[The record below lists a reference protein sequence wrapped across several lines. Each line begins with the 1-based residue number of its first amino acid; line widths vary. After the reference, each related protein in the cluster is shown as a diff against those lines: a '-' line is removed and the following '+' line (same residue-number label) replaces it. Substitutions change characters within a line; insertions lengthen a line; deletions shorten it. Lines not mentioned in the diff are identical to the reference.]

1 MLGVERVLA
10 VLLRTDITLT
20 DPRDVSM
27 MVTRSDLILLHPK
40 SVARAQHSAG
50 EGDKNGWPL
59 YGTHSFDT

>member
-27 MVTRSDLILLHPK
+27 KVTRSDLILLHPK
-40 SVARAQHSAG
+40 SVTRTETSAG
-50 EGDKNGWPL
+50 ESKKNGWPL
-59 YGTHSFDT
+59 